1 MGREPERAGGH
12 RFVIRQCR
20 RANDNVTTR
29 AVLMQFEKTTPKAF
43 ANFSPGLERSDNPG
57 IRLKTTFNPVR
68 VRRER
73 NPYRVSRFLINQSQG
88 SRCAPTLG

>member
-29 AVLMQFEKTTPKAF
+29 ALNLDFLCAISEHGGCTEKNLKLRHCPRTLLFRKT
-43 ANFSPGLERSDNPG
+43 RS
-57 IRLKTTFNPVR
+57 RLYKPI
-68 VRRER
+68 
-73 NPYRVSRFLINQSQG
+73 SS
-88 SRCAPTLG
+88 

>member
-29 AVLMQFEKTTPKAF
+29 AL
-43 ANFSPGLERSDNPG
+43 NLDFSVQSLNTE
-57 IRLKTTFNPVR
+57 VAQ
-68 VRRER
+68 RRTS
-73 NPYRVSRFLINQSQG
+73 N
-88 SRCAPTLG
+88 